1 MVAGDPGR
9 QLSPASEDA
18 LTLRAMANWLLRLTQ
33 NSFVRPVA
41 ILMTGASLAQ
51 LLNLLLLPVLTAI
64 FTPADFDVLA
74 VFAGLSIMTYRAAS
88 LGLDYALP
96 VAENDEKAANLLVAA
111 LMGVASVSVLVGV
124 ATALTLPMIPDQGKA
139 AAYDIFLWLVPL
151 STLLIGA
158 TTAFEFWHTRL
169 KRFALISR
177 ARLAQVVMGGAVQ
190 VSLGLAGAGADG
202 LLIGYLVINCS
213 ALLLFTAHFIA
224 RDRPLFRGVSRAS
237 IRATVREYIIFPKF
251 TAAEILANACSVY
264 LPIVIISAALA
275 GPEAGFLL
283 LALRLTQG
291 PIVTLSQ
298 AVSSVYYSRALQSR
312 RDNRLGQD
320 TAAVLRGLIG
330 ITTGPFTALAII
342 APGLVAA
349 VLGETWRPVGVYIS
363 LTLPLTFLLLLS
375 SAILTTMH
383 THGRNAQ
390 VLYLTLFGL
399 VMRVAAVGGAA
410 AFAKAWL
417 IPAYAVSGTAFYAL
431 CLAIF
436 MRVNA
441 IRLREIVPRDRIFL
455 ASVAGSIAVG
465 LGFNLLLPDA

>member
-1 MVAGDPGR
+1 MP
-9 QLSPASEDA
+9 
-18 LTLRAMANWLLRLTQ
+18 NWLLRLTQ

-64 FTPADFDVLA
+64 FTPAEFDVLA
-74 VFAGLSIMTYRAAS
+74 VFAGVSIITYRVAS

-96 VAENDEKAANLLVAA
+96 VAETDEDAANLLVGA
-111 LMGVASVSVLVGV
+111 LAGITAVTALVAV
-124 ATALTLPMIPDQGKA
+124 ATAVTLSLIPDQGKA

-158 TTAFEFWHTRL
+158 TTAIEFWHTRL

-177 ARLAQVVMGGAVQ
+177 ARLSQVVIGGAAQ

-202 LLIGYLVINCS
+202 LLIGYLVISCS
-213 ALLLFTAHFIA
+213 ALLLFGSNFLTN
-224 RDRPLFRGVSRAS
+224 DRHLLRGVSRTS
-237 IRATVREYIIFPKF
+237 VLATVRKYIIFPKF
-251 TAAEILANACSVY
+251 TATEILANSCSVY

-283 LALRLTQG
+283 LALRVTQG
-291 PIVTLSQ
+291 PAVMLAQ
-298 AVSSVYYSRALQSR
+298 AVSFVYYSRALQSR

-320 TAAVLRGLIG
+320 TAAVLRGLVG
-330 ITTGPFTALAII
+330 ITAGPLAALAIV
-342 APGLVAA
+342 APGLIAL
-349 VLGETWRPVGVYIS
+349 VLGEPWRPVGVYIS
-363 LTLPLTFLLLLS
+363 LTIPLTFLFLLS

-399 VMRVAAVGGAA
+399 VMRVAAVAGAA
-410 AFAKAWL
+410 LFAAAWL
-417 IPAYAVSGTAFYAL
+417 VPAYAISGAAFYGL

-436 MRVNA
+436 MRVNG
-441 IRLREIVPRDRIFL
+441 IRLMEIVPRDRLFVASL
-455 ASVAGSIAVG
+455 AGLVVVA
-465 LGFNLLLPDA
+465 LGFNLLLPGA

>member
-1 MVAGDPGR
+1 MAGW
-9 QLSPASEDA
+9 LS
-18 LTLRAMANWLLRLTQ
+18 RLTQ

-41 ILMTGASLAQ
+41 ILMTGSSLAQ
-51 LLNLLLLPVLTAI
+51 LINILLLPVLTTI

-74 VFAGLSIMTYRAAS
+74 VFAGLSIITYRVAS

-96 VAENDEKAANLLVAA
+96 VAETDEKAASLLIAA
-111 LMGVASVSVLVGV
+111 LVGVVAVSVLVAV
-124 ATALTLPMIPDQGKA
+124 VTALALPMIPDQGKA
-139 AAYDIFLWLVPL
+139 AAYGIFLWLVPL

-177 ARLAQVVMGGAVQ
+177 ARLSQVVLGGAVQ

-213 ALLLFTAHFIA
+213 ALLLFAANFLA
-224 RDRPLFRGVSRAS
+224 NDRPLLRGVSIAGMT
-237 IRATVREYIIFPKF
+237 ATVREYIIFPKF
-251 TAAEILANACSVY
+251 TAAEILANSCSVY

-291 PIVTLSQ
+291 PIVMLSQ
-298 AVSSVYYSRALQSR
+298 AVSFVYYSRALQSR

-320 TAAVLRGLIG
+320 TAAVLRGLVG
-330 ITTGPFTALAII
+330 ITAGPLAALAIV
-342 APGLVAA
+342 APGLIAA
-349 VLGETWRPVGVYIS
+349 VLGELWRPVGVYIS

-399 VMRVAAVGGAA
+399 VMRVAAVACAA
-410 AFAKAWL
+410 AFATAWL
-417 IPAYAVSGTAFYAL
+417 VPAYAISGAAFYGL
-431 CLAIF
+431 SLAIF
-436 MRVNA
+436 MRVNK
-441 IRLREIVPRDRIFL
+441 IRLVEIVPRDRMFIASL
-455 ASVAGSIAVG
+455 AGLIIVA
-465 LGFNLLLPDA
+465 LGFNLLLPGA